1 MSWETF
7 KQNILRLAQNPESI
21 NDIEVVATAY
31 ATEYDEAIKRGKD
44 NLFQAKFKMGNS
56 GSLKDL
62 FKSALEKGNSQTE
75 PYDLVGEMGKGVL
88 SYWQGAQLDPTSI
101 QNPPQTPPAVG
112 AVQNIQIVSM
122 TCTNAGVWQQPIL
135 GEEPDDRNEN
145 EKNDDMPEVE
155 IGETEEILGEVPI
168 DDEAEETEIV
178 EEVVVDLYPA
188 EEVQIGEL
196 KEETVEEQPP
206 LSEFDAILVGGLDYR
221 DGDYSID
228 KQVELFKEGFGQNK
242 KVKGFRYTTTSAE
255 VIVGMKNSP
264 KVPVFLFSAG
274 CVRALELSNSDIVD
288 KSKLFIIEPYT
299 ASENTKKIILDAI
312 ANGVPISNVYVGP
325 DDARGSSIS
334 GASKT
339 PSGISHWG
347 SLTYVGR
354 EKANLVTTERKPTKV
369 SEGGDP
375 PKIAKNVGA
384 QAPAPPP
391 GLASYG
397 NGKVPKDK
405 LGSIDSSY
413 GGGTLHIEAA
423 KMYNK
428 LIARAKK
435 DGIKW
440 RVSSTY
446 RDYSSQVA
454 CYEKYGPGSAA
465 KPGSSPHGWGLAL
478 DFGEICGMQE
488 TKAKALGVGRAKPA
502 PAKYTRENSKIYQ
515 WLAKNAPNYGWYNPY
530 RLADNAGMD
539 EAWHW
544 EYWGFYT
551 LTKEQRQA

>member
-62 FKSALEKGNSQTE
+62 FKSAFEKGNSQTE

-88 SYWQGAQLDPTSI
+88 AYWNGAQLDPTSI
-101 QNPPQTPPAVG
+101 QNPPQTPPATG

-122 TCTNAGVWQQPIL
+122 TCTNAGIWQQPVL
-135 GEEPDDRNEN
+135 GEEPDIRNEN
-145 EKNDDMPEVE
+145 EKDDDMPEVE

-168 DDEAEETEIV
+168 DDVTVEVESVQEVTVELYEPQEVEIGEVKEEPVEETE
-178 EEVVVDLYPA
+178 
-188 EEVQIGEL
+188 
-196 KEETVEEQPP
+196 P
-206 LSEFDAILVGGLDYR
+206 LPEFDAILVGGLDYR
-221 DGDYSID
+221 DGDYNID
-228 KQVELFKEGFGQNK
+228 KQVELFKDGFGKNK

-255 VIVGMKNSP
+255 VILGMKNSP

-274 CVRALELSNSDIVD
+274 CNRAFELSNSEIVD
-288 KSKLFIIEPYT
+288 KSKLFIIEPFT
-299 ASENTKKIILDAI
+299 ESANTKEIILNAI
-312 ANGVPISNVYVGP
+312 KNGVPILNVYSGP
-325 DDARGSSIS
+325 TEARGSAIS
-334 GASKT
+334 GTSKT

-347 SLTYVGR
+347 SLTYVGK
-354 EKANLVTTERKPTKV
+354 EKANLVTTERKPTTV

-375 PKIAKNVGA
+375 PKIATNVGA
-384 QAPAPPP
+384 TAPPPPP
-391 GLASYG
+391 GLASFG
-397 NGKVPKDK
+397 NGKIPKDK
-405 LGSIDSSY
+405 LGNIDSSY
-413 GGGTLHIEAA
+413 GSGILHIEAA
-423 KMYNK
+423 KMYNE
-428 LIARAKK
+428 LIAIAKK

-446 RDYSSQVA
+446 RDYAGQVA
-454 CYEKYGPGSAA
+454 CYEKYGPSSAA
-465 KPGSSPHGWGLAL
+465 KPGSSPHGWGLSL

-488 TKAKALGVGRAKPA
+488 VKAKELGVGRAKPA

-515 WLAKNAPNYGWYNPY
+515 WLAKNAPAFGWYNPY
-530 RLADNAGMD
+530 RLADGQGCD

-544 EYWGFYT
+544 EYWGFQT
-551 LTKEQRQA
+551 LTKQQREA